1 MKGFYV
7 KTTLPG
13 ELIEL
18 LEVIVLQG
26 SDLFKNKN
34 HLQNL
39 LILTGD
45 PSVCPSRKVM
55 ECITSTVWITCDD
68 KPDIAKIIAVG
79 EEVYCLY
86 EEEALAINIKCWQE
100 RVTRE
105 MMSRRRH
112 HIAAVEVMVDLI
124 RDLDRGKEFA
134 ECVNIAPVVQTR

>member
-1 MKGFYV
+1 MRCFTTVKGFYV

-45 PSVCPSRKVM
+45 PCVQ
-55 ECITSTVWITCDD
+55 
-68 KPDIAKIIAVG
+68 A
-79 EEVYCLY
+79 
-86 EEEALAINIKCWQE
+86 E
-100 RVTRE
+100 R
-105 MMSRRRH
+105 
-112 HIAAVEVMVDLI
+112 
-124 RDLDRGKEFA
+124 
-134 ECVNIAPVVQTR
+134 

>member
-45 PSVCPSRKVM
+45 PCVQ
-55 ECITSTVWITCDD
+55 
-68 KPDIAKIIAVG
+68 A
-79 EEVYCLY
+79 
-86 EEEALAINIKCWQE
+86 E
-100 RVTRE
+100 R
-105 MMSRRRH
+105 
-112 HIAAVEVMVDLI
+112 
-124 RDLDRGKEFA
+124 
-134 ECVNIAPVVQTR
+134 